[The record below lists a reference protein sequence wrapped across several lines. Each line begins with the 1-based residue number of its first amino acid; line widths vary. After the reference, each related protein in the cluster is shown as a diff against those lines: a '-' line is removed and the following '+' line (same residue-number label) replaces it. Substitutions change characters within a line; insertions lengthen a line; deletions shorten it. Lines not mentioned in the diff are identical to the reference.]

1 MSNCIIREN
10 VNSTHWWSFISRCAS
25 CPWFSF
31 LTLEHKEFMFHSS
44 DMVAWQ
50 KIQSKNIAWNN
61 SIYQI
66 KQSKQTNKPNNVSN
80 IYVLTWSPLD
90 PFSPGCPFG
99 PGCPWN
105 DHYCLI
111 WIILI
116 FVWTI
121 WLCVYTDE
129 LQILKDKNED
139 TYRKPCGT
147 SFTSPSINT
156 YLTLENAI
164 FCITMCTW
172 TLLKPNW
179 HNVADKKIQQ
189 YVVFFFNFTYN
200 VSKVTRLSSISS
212 VSRRTLDSDGNKYIK
227 QTIQANTNKQHRK
240 NQ

>member
-129 LQILKDKNED
+129 LQILKMKILTGSPVAPASPLLPSTPTWPWKMPFSALQCVHEHYSNQ
-139 TYRKPCGT
+139 TGTMWLIRKSNNM
-147 SFTSPSINT
+147 SF
-156 YLTLENAI
+156 
-164 FCITMCTW
+164 
-172 TLLKPNW
+172 
-179 HNVADKKIQQ
+179 
-189 YVVFFFNFTYN
+189 FFFNFTYN